1 MRASF
6 GPHDSTRC
14 ESATGV
20 DRNSVDPSH
29 GAEFWTSTI
38 SIAVALLAYLVF
50 RRGRAMTQGA
60 TGDTPTL
67 TRALGANDR

>member
-1 MRASF
+1 MRAFF
-6 GPHDSTRC
+6 GRHTRC

-20 DRNSVDPSH
+20 DRDSVDPSH
-29 GAEFWTSTI
+29 GAKFWTGTI

-50 RRGRAMTQGA
+50 RRSRAMTRGS